1 MAGMGIGSAQGW
13 WRHYFYFPP
22 VRLPAPLS

>member
-1 MAGMGIGSAQGW
+1 MTGTGIGSAQG

>member
-1 MAGMGIGSAQGW
+1 MTGTAFGSAQGW
-13 WRHYFYFPP
+13 RQYFFYFPP